1 MMFTSGN
8 RGEVLG
14 MVVDEL
20 AKAKNEG
27 AEGAFVFLPEVGR
40 VNVIFNTAQQS
51 VQLTAL
57 RRWLAV
63 SILFNVVLL
72 AVVLFTIGGN

>member
-1 MMFTSGN
+1 MIFTSGS
-8 RGEVLG
+8 RSEVLG

-40 VNVIFNTAQQS
+40 VNVIFNAAQQS

-57 RRWLAV
+57 RRGLAA
-63 SILFNVVLL
+63 SIFINLVLL
-72 AVVLFTIGGN
+72 AVVVFIIGGN

>member
-1 MMFTSGN
+1 MFTSGN